1 VDAES
6 DLRRLHEQMV
16 TVSAGPPR
24 TLAFIRARKLT
35 SVPARAGEPWFGGVR
50 VRAAGVAEEASHP
63 SLWAET
69 PTRSPDSGSPLIPVK
84 PSGD

>member
-1 VDAES
+1 VDTES

-16 TVSAGPPR
+16 TAGAGPPR
-24 TLAFIRARKLT
+24 TLAFIRARTLT

-63 SLWAET
+63 SLWAEDT
-69 PTRSPDSGSPLIPVK
+69 YA
-84 PSGD
+84 